1 MILIEMARS
10 GKKLIKEN
18 CTMKKEK
25 TKWYQVEIMGTTY
38 RTYDIKAESKEKAE
52 ELALDAVDED
62 WEISKAWKRNAEVS
76 YIEEFEKEVDS

>member
-1 MILIEMARS
+1 MARY

-38 RTYDIKAESKEKAE
+38 RIYDIKAESKEKAE

-76 YIEEFEKEVDS
+76 YVEESTKEVDN

>member
-1 MILIEMARS
+1 M
-10 GKKLIKEN
+10 
-18 CTMKKEK
+18 K

-76 YIEEFEKEVDS
+76 YIEESTKEVDN

>member
-1 MILIEMARS
+1 M
-10 GKKLIKEN
+10 
-18 CTMKKEK
+18 K
-25 TKWYQVEIMGTTY
+25 TKWYQVEIKGTTY

-76 YIEEFEKEVDS
+76 YIEEFAKEVDN

>member
-10 GKKLIKEN
+10 GKELTKEN

-25 TKWYQVEIMGTTY
+25 TKWYQVEIKGTTY
-38 RTYDIKAESKEKAE
+38 RTYDIKAESKEKAK
-52 ELALDAVDED
+52 ELALGAVDED

-76 YIEEFEKEVDS
+76 YIEESTKEVDN

>member
-1 MILIEMARS
+1 
-10 GKKLIKEN
+10 
-18 CTMKKEK
+18 MKKEK

-76 YIEEFEKEVDS
+76 YIEESAKEVDK

>member
-1 MILIEMARS
+1 M
-10 GKKLIKEN
+10 
-18 CTMKKEK
+18 K

-76 YIEEFEKEVDS
+76 YIEEFKKEVDN

>member
-1 MILIEMARS
+1 M
-10 GKKLIKEN
+10 
-18 CTMKKEK
+18 K

-52 ELALDAVDED
+52 EMALDAVDED

-76 YIEEFEKEVDS
+76 YIEESTKEVDK

>member
-1 MILIEMARS
+1 M
-10 GKKLIKEN
+10 
-18 CTMKKEK
+18 K

-38 RTYDIKAESKEKAE
+38 RTYDIKAESKDKAE

-76 YIEEFEKEVDS
+76 YIEESTKEVDN